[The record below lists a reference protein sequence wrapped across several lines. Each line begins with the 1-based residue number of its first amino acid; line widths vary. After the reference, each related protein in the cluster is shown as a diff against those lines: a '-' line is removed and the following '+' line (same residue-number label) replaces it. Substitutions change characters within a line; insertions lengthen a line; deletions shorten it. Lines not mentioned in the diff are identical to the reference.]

1 MTRRLVLFQKEKPMS
16 NKENL
21 ILEILQAIKTNK
33 SSTELE
39 RMLIDL
45 YMQGYRL
52 GYLDGKE
59 VGDFDDE

>member
-1 MTRRLVLFQKEKPMS
+1 MTRRSVLFQKEKPMS

>member
-1 MTRRLVLFQKEKPMS
+1 MTRRLVLFLKGKLMT

>member
-1 MTRRLVLFQKEKPMS
+1 MTRRLVLFQKEKPMT

-45 YMQGYRL
+45 YMRGYRL

>member
-1 MTRRLVLFQKEKPMS
+1 MTRRLVLFQKEKPMT

>member
-1 MTRRLVLFQKEKPMS
+1 MTRRLVLFQKEKPMT

-52 GYLDGKE
+52 GHLDGKE

>member
-1 MTRRLVLFQKEKPMS
+1 MTRRLVLFQKEKPMT

-45 YMQGYRL
+45 YMKGYRL

>member
-1 MTRRLVLFQKEKPMS
+1 MTRRLVLFQKEKPMT
-16 NKENL
+16 NQENL